1 MKVSLVL
8 ATVNRLKEVE
18 EFLNSLFIQ
27 TCKKFELIVVD
38 QNRDGKLDDLI
49 SKYQKFFYIRHFKIL
64 ELGQSIARNYG
75 LNHVNNEI
83 VGFPDDDCIYEKDV
97 IASVIK
103 RFTEYPEI
111 DIVNAHNPN
120 KKGIYR
126 ERLIS
131 VDEINNFKM
140 SNIGAT
146 WRYFI
151 KTKLLGEIGLF
162 DERLGVPNFYG
173 CGEDTDLIIRCAQKG
188 AKIFFDPSIRVKHPL
203 KFELD
208 FNDFFIARYRGRG
221 LGALLKKHKFRKVV
235 VFRIILSPLFNIF
248 VNFYSV
254 RKIKFFW
261 CTFVGRLEGYIK
273 WGR

>member
-27 TCKKFELIVVD
+27 TCKKFELIIVD

-49 SKYQKFFYIRHFKIL
+49 SKYLKFFYIRHFKIK
-64 ELGQSIARNYG
+64 ELGQSLSRNYG
-75 LNHVNNEI
+75 LNNVNNEI

-97 IASVIK
+97 IIEVIK

-111 DIVNAHNPN
+111 DIVSAHNPN

-131 VDEINNFKM
+131 VDEIHKFKM
-140 SNIGAT
+140 PNIGAT
-146 WRYFI
+146 YKYFI
-151 KTKLLGEIGLF
+151 KRKLLGKQELF

-173 CGEDTDLIIRCAQKG
+173 CGEDTDLIIRFAKKG
-188 AKIFFDPSIRVKHPL
+188 ARIFFDPAIKVKHPL
-203 KFELD
+203 KYKFD
-208 FNDFFIARYRGRG
+208 VNDFFIVRYRGRG
-221 LGALLKKHKFRKVV
+221 VGALLKKHKFRKVF
-235 VFRIILSPLFNIF
+235 VFRSILSPLFNIF
-248 VNFYSV
+248 INFYSIK
-254 RKIKFFW
+254 KIKFFW
-261 CTFVGRLEGYIK
+261 ATFIGRLEGYIK